1 MTSPVPNL
9 PEPVNALVGQIVQNQ
24 HPPAL
29 WEVMHALDALRVEHD
44 QATKRAEALRQE
56 LPGLKREYRRV
67 NSMAFLSQQTG
78 TQKERDHRA
87 TMASL
92 EQQFA
97 VETCEQTIKAACEYL
112 DTVEKQASLLQSIG
126 AAIREEMRALSG
138 FGAGT

>member
-1 MTSPVPNL
+1 VNVPSL
-9 PEPVNALVGQIVQNQ
+9 PEPVNALVGQIIENQ

-29 WEVMHALDALRVEHD
+29 WEVMRALDVLRLEHD
-44 QATKRAEALRQE
+44 QATKRADALRQE
-56 LPGLKREYRRV
+56 LPRLKKEYRRV
-67 NSMAFLSQQTG
+67 NSMAFLSQKSG

-97 VETCEQTIKAACEYL
+97 VDVCEESIKSAREYL
-112 DTVEKQASLLQSIG
+112 NTVEKQSGLLQSIG

-138 FGAGT
+138 FGGGT